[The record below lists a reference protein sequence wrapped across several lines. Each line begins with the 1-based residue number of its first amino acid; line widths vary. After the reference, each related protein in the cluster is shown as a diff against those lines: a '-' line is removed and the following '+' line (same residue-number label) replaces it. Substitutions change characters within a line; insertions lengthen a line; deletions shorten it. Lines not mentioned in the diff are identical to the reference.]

1 MWKRIYIGIFKEE
14 VEFVLGQWVNSD
26 LFAWVLLPCLIFL
39 ARICDVTIGTIRII
53 FVSKERKLLA
63 SIFGFFEVLI
73 WLVAIGQIM
82 QHLDNIFCYI
92 AYAAGFACG
101 NYIGITI
108 EGKLAMGVLIVRII
122 TNNSDTELVDSL
134 RASGFGVTSIAAQG
148 GSGSVNVVYTIFK
161 RSCLPEVVS
170 IIEQFNPKA
179 FYSVEEVRSVNAGVF
194 PTKSRGYRIRFVN
207 SLRNRLF
214 K

>member
-1 MWKRIYIGIFKEE
+1 M
-14 VEFVLGQWVNSD
+14 GQLINSD
-26 LFAWVLLPCLIFL
+26 LFAWVILPCLIFL

-53 FVSKERKLLA
+53 FVSKERKLWA

-73 WLVAIGQIM
+73 WLVVIGQVM
-82 QHLDNIFCYI
+82 QNLDNVFCYI

-108 EGKLAMGVLIVRII
+108 EGKLAMGVLIVRIFT
-122 TNNSDTELVDSL
+122 TNGETKLIDSL
-134 RASGFGVTSIAAQG
+134 RASGFGVTNIAAQG
-148 GSGSVNVVYTIFK
+148 GSGPVNVVYTIIK
-161 RSCLPEVVS
+161 RSCLQEVVS
-170 IIEQFNPKA
+170 IIKQFNPKA

-194 PTKSRGYRIRFVN
+194 PIKNGARRGRFFY
-207 SLRNRLF
+207 SLRNRLY

>member
-1 MWKRIYIGIFKEE
+1 MD
-14 VEFVLGQWVNSD
+14 LAQWMNSD
-26 LFAWVLLPCLIFL
+26 LFTWVVLPCLIFL
-39 ARICDVTIGTIRII
+39 SRICDVTIGTLRII
-53 FVSKERKLLA
+53 FVSKGQKFLA

-82 QHLDNIFCYI
+82 QNLDNIFCYI

-101 NYIGITI
+101 NFIGITI
-108 EGKLAMGVLIVRII
+108 EGKLAMGVLIIRIFT
-122 TNNSDTELVDSL
+122 TNGEMELIDSL
-134 RASGFGVTSIAAQG
+134 RESGFGVTSIAAQG
-148 GSGSVNVVYTIFK
+148 GSGPVNVVYTIFK

-170 IIEQFNPKA
+170 IIKQFNPKA

-194 PTKSRGYRIRFVN
+194 PAKNRGHRISFVN

>member
-1 MWKRIYIGIFKEE
+1 MKQ
-14 VEFVLGQWVNSD
+14 LLNSD
-26 LFAWVLLPCLIFL
+26 IYSWVVLPLLIFL

-53 FVSKERKLLA
+53 FVSKEQKVWA

-73 WLVAIGQIM
+73 WLVVIGQVM
-82 QHLDNIFCYI
+82 QNLDNVFCYI

-108 EGKLAMGVLIVRII
+108 EGKLAMGLLIVRVFT
-122 TNNSDTELVDSL
+122 TNGETKLIESL
-134 RASGFGVTSIAAQG
+134 RASGFGVTSIPAQG
-148 GSGSVNVVYTIFK
+148 GSGPVNVVYTIIK
-161 RSCLPEVVS
+161 RNCLPEVIV
-170 IIEQFNPKA
+170 IIKQFNPKA

-194 PTKSRGYRIRFVN
+194 PIKSGARRIRLIN
-207 SLRNRLF
+207 PLRNRLS